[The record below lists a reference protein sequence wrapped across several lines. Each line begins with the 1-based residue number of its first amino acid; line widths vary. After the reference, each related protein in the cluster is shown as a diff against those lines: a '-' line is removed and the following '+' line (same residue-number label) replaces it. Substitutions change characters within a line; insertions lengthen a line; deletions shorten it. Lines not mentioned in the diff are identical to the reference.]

1 MEKKHVFDDPKNVK
15 RLLYVVYAL
24 CTGLFLLD
32 FVFER
37 HTTHGWEGLWGFYA
51 IYGFVGCALLVIIA
65 TQMRKVLMRDEDF
78 YDR

>member
-1 MEKKHVFDDPKNVK
+1 M
-15 RLLYVVYAL
+15 
-24 CTGLFLLD
+24 
-32 FVFER
+32 FER

-65 TQMRKVLMRDEDF
+65 KYLRKVLMRDEDF

>member
-1 MEKKHVFDDPKNVK
+1 MEKKHIFDDPKNVK
-15 RLLYVVYAL
+15 RLLYVVYAV
-24 CTGLFLLD
+24 CAGLFLLD